1 MEGTDV
7 VTRVRARKVVLP
19 ASLLQLSGVALAVD
33 EALLPHSLRSS
44 CLALQGVSSPT
55 RQLFREIIV
64 SAELRAWGRAFMHAD
79 RSKWQS
85 DYAGRWRDMDWDE
98 CAAWW
103 WSVLQIDNT
112 RWSNLIQ
119 EGAPEFSTFE
129 PKIRFPLRFKEMDLE
144 SRSVSL
150 MLRSFHRYRL
160 EVQSRPPESIS
171 AAYAPLPLLQSQ
183 RERSKSWLPTDPA
196 CNES

>member
-1 MEGTDV
+1 MNVNVAPVAVVARDVMATAMEAVMEDTDV
-7 VTRVRARKVVLP
+7 VTRVRARKVVLL

-64 SAELRAWGRAFMHAD
+64 SAELRAWRRAFMHAD
-79 RSKWQS
+79 RPKWQS

-103 WSVLQIDNT
+103 WSVLLQIDNT
-112 RWSNLIQ
+112 R
-119 EGAPEFSTFE
+119 
-129 PKIRFPLRFKEMDLE
+129 
-144 SRSVSL
+144 
-150 MLRSFHRYRL
+150 
-160 EVQSRPPESIS
+160 
-171 AAYAPLPLLQSQ
+171 
-183 RERSKSWLPTDPA
+183 
-196 CNES
+196 